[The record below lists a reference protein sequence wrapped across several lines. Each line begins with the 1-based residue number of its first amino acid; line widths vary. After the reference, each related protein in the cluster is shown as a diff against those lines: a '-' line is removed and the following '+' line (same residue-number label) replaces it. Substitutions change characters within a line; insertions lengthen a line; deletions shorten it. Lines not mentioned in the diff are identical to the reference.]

1 VGPVGVYAEFVAVLE
16 PGGDLFDGG
25 GFQVARQS
33 CLTCTNCGV
42 G

>member
-1 VGPVGVYAEFVAVLE
+1 VRPVCVYTEFVAVLE
-16 PGGDLFDGG
+16 PSGDLLDGG

-33 CLTCTNCGV
+33 CLTCTNCGA